1 MIKHKPLNKRVRG
14 FTLIEVLV
22 ALTIVGLAL
31 PALVLRM
38 QGIMDHTGHINTKTY
53 AYWLAENKIQ
63 EMTITQQLEGNVTK
77 KRKQQDTEE
86 FAGTTWF
93 WKVETE
99 QTEVEQM
106 YRMEVS
112 VGLTEDDILVTLS
125 GFLYEQK

>member
-1 MIKHKPLNKRVRG
+1 MNSKVQSLRQRG
-14 FTLIEVLV
+14 FTLIEVLI
-22 ALTIVGLAL
+22 ALTIVAVAL
-31 PALVLRM
+31 PALVSRI
-38 QGIMDHTGHINTKTY
+38 QNIMDHTSYINSRTY

-86 FAGTTWF
+86 FAGTNWF

-99 QTEVEQM
+99 ETAVEQM

-112 VGLTEDDILVTLS
+112 VGLTEDDILVRLS
-125 GFLYEQK
+125 GFLYEQQ